1 MGPTLLMALA
11 LLLILEGVLP
21 FLAPNLWRETFRR
34 LTQMNDGQI
43 RFIGLSSMVVGVLLA
58 SLSLGM
64 VLSSISQT
72 ESQAVQF
79 AMLTLLAALFFS
91 GFVLGLDSLTYPV
104 KLISWTLP
112 VTYGIRS
119 FQTVML
125 LGETPNTADIVGLSA
140 LVIVYGAIAAL
151 ALRRGLRSS

>member
-1 MGPTLLMALA
+1 VFWL
-11 LLLILEGVLP
+11 GVP
-21 FLAPNLWRETFRR
+21 FS
-34 LTQMNDGQI
+34 GQVAW
-43 RFIGLSSMVVGVLLA
+43 FAAMVVGVLLA